1 MLVFSIY
8 CIVVSLLLFS
18 PSIDKPR
25 IVNMSLARPPPR
37 LVHKLFEGGKVM

>member
-1 MLVFSIY
+1 MLVFFSIY

-25 IVNMSLARPPPR
+25 IVNMSLAPPR